1 MRLNNFIIMVVFV
14 TSSLLADNFETS
26 FNYFGNLTASS
37 LNKDK
42 FYIKGYQVDDIQ
54 DYFEL
59 STYSKLGFQTMIYN
73 DKFTF
78 VAQAVSHYVD
88 DSLNLDLTW
97 LNAKYK
103 IRDDFSIRV
112 GRIQSAMFLNSDVRD
127 IDYVNTWA
135 IEPNAFY
142 TMLPMRY
149 YDGLDI
155 SYEKVIGDYYI
166 NIIITPYGEV
176 SADIDDM
183 VSGSTLDVS
192 DMHMVSLVL
201 SNNDFKFKTSYA
213 QVTMNIPIYDVNYHS
228 IIQTLQDEGNDIS
241 KYNYIDKKISFL
253 TLGLEY
259 NYENYSFLTEIAKRD
274 SVSLLP
280 DTIAYYTMLSYRYDK
295 FIPFIMYS
303 SNNNDSSHFDTTNIN
318 DTATN
323 GVTKT
328 ELEKILYQTNDSQRT
343 FSIGFR
349 YDLKTGIA
357 LKFQVDKIFI
367 KNYGTDYSDS
377 VKRLGYT
384 QIDAGVK
391 DDNVYQTTI
400 GLSFAF

>member
-1 MRLNNFIIMVVFV
+1 MRLNNFIILVVFV

-42 FYIKGYQVDDIQ
+42 FYIKGYQVDDVQ

-166 NIIITPYGEV
+166 NITITPYGEV

>member
-1 MRLNNFIIMVVFV
+1 MRLNNFIILVVFV
-14 TSSLLADNFETS
+14 TSSLLADNFKTS

-42 FYIKGYQVDDIQ
+42 FYIKGYQVDDVQ

-166 NIIITPYGEV
+166 NITITPYGEV

>member
-1 MRLNNFIIMVVFV
+1 MRLINFIIMVVFV
-14 TSSLLADNFETS
+14 TSSLLADNFDTS

-42 FYIKGYQVDDIQ
+42 FYIKGYQVDDVQ

-59 STYSKLGFQTMIYN
+59 STYSKLGLQTMIYN

-78 VAQAVSHYVD
+78 VAQAVTHYVD

-103 IRDDFSIRV
+103 INHDFSIRA

-127 IDYVNTWA
+127 VDYVNTWA

-149 YDGLDI
+149 YDGLEI
-155 SYEKVIGDYYI
+155 SYEKVIEDYYI
-166 NIIITPYGEV
+166 NITIAPYGKV
-176 SADIDDM
+176 TADIDDM

-192 DMHMVSLVL
+192 DMHMVSLVI

-213 QVTMNIPIYDVNYHS
+213 QVNMDIPIYDVNYHNT
-228 IIQTLQDEGNDIS
+228 IETLEDEGNDMS

-303 SNNNDSSHFDTTNIN
+303 SNNNDSSHFDTSNITDITNSAKI
-318 DTATN
+318 
-323 GVTKT
+323 
-328 ELEKILYQTNDSQRT
+328 ELEKILYQTNDSQKT

-357 LKFQVDKIFI
+357 LKFQVDKIVI
-367 KNYGTDYSDS
+367 KNYGTDYSDII
-377 VKRLGYT
+377 KRLGYT

>member
-42 FYIKGYQVDDIQ
+42 FYIKGYQVDDVQ

>member
-1 MRLNNFIIMVVFV
+1 MRLNNFIISVIFLA
-14 TSSLLADNFETS
+14 SSLLADNFETS

-103 IRDDFSIRV
+103 IRDDFTIRV